1 MHRAGTPEEIAE
13 ALQYLGSD
21 KASYLNGHVLTVD
34 GGLTAGGPLFPS
46 S

>member
-13 ALQYLGSD
+13 ALQYPD

-34 GGLTAGGPLFPS
+34 GGLMAGGPLLPS